1 MIRMTLLYKNGE
13 QRVVNIHTEEEEK
26 QLTEQ
31 DRFKALDDILK
42 LVDNTDHLRISEN
55 ENRRIYINTNEV
67 VHASAEF
74 IEEE

>member
-13 QRVVNIHTEEEEK
+13 QMVVDIKTKEEEK

-31 DRFKALDDILK
+31 DRFEALDELLK
-42 LVDNTDHLRISEN
+42 LVETTDHLRISEN

-67 VHASAEF
+67 AHASAEF
-74 IEEE
+74 I